1 MTTKNP
7 ILLSIIIPVYNVER
21 YLHECLDSILAST
34 FKDFE
39 LLLVDDGSSDT
50 SGSICDEYAQQD
62 SRIRVFHKSN
72 GGPSSARN
80 LGIEKC
86 RAPWI
91 TFVDADDL
99 VSPTFFY
106 NLWQVIKDWPDID
119 FLQAGCTNYISSSP
133 SSVEQKYDDV
143 ISREKG
149 YLFKNFRGLTF
160 SKFFKK
166 SILDDNNLKFDE
178 RLRTAEDFQFTLDYI
193 CHVDCYAFSSET
205 GYFYRRDNRNSLTN
219 NCVGQPYELSLL
231 SFKLR
236 YKSIKHFLKLYV
248 VSEDDSWLRLRQLS
262 SLLTFSVYQ
271 LYRETSDSTSRIMR
285 LKTDFTKEELSIGL
299 FCEGHADRFL
309 FGCLLGHS
317 FYRTFDWCTKFYS
330 NNIGKIHSLLQYFRK

>member
-21 YLHECLDSILAST
+21 YLHECIDSVLSST

-80 LGIEKC
+80 LGIELC
-86 RAPWI
+86 RASWI

-99 VSPTFFY
+99 VSPTFFN
-106 NLWQVIKDWPDID
+106 NLWQITNDCPDVD
-119 FLQAGCTNYISSSP
+119 FVQGGCTNYISGSP

-166 SILDDNNLKFDE
+166 NILDDNNLRFDE
-178 RLRTAEDFQFTLDYI
+178 RLRSAEDLQFTLDYV
-193 CHVDCYAFSSET
+193 CHVGRYAFSSET
-205 GYFYRRDNRNSLTN
+205 GYFYRRDNNTSLTN
-219 NCVGQPYELSLL
+219 SNAGQTYENSLL
-231 SFKLR
+231 TFKLR
-236 YKSIKHFLKLYV
+236 YRSVKNFLEQNTI
-248 VSEDDSWLRLRQLS
+248 SENDSLLRYRQLS
-262 SLLTFSVYQ
+262 SLLAFSVYS
-271 LYRETSDSTSRIMR
+271 LYRKSLDSTTR
-285 LKTDFTKEELSIGL
+285 LEHLRTDYTKEELCVGRY
-299 FCEGHADRFL
+299 CEGHADRLL
-309 FGCLLGHS
+309 FGCLLS
-317 FYRTFDWCTKFYS
+317 NSLYRAFDWAAMFYLNNRSKFHTFLF
-330 NNIGKIHSLLQYFRK
+330 KR